1 MKSLLSIFVLSLFL
15 LTGTLQAQQ
24 QYTVEGQNY
33 TLKTEVEGPLTL
45 LWNSIDGEY
54 RYFLK
59 KDDEIVELKN
69 TKQNGHFQ
77 EEYKDVLRQETA
89 DAPVSAD
96 KINLTVPSLHKFVAQ
111 YNKTKDPNF
120 SEDKPS
126 VDLQLRLGAFV
137 GVTNSVY
144 TENTYNMAQAL
155 AGVDLELTDAVKL
168 KRHSMVLR
176 FKQTIRGN
184 SYKYS
189 ASQLSLNYRFKFVKT
204 TKFDAF
210 VNCKF
215 ASLTYSKT
223 EVDNSNPED
232 PAPHVF
238 IKETVS
244 GTDFNAPIT
253 FGIGADYKV
262 GDGYITFNYNDIV
275 GLSVESNGE
284 FPVDFTVGYKFNL

>member
-15 LTGTLQAQQ
+15 LTGTLHAQQ
-24 QYTVEGQNY
+24 QYTVGGENY
-33 TLKTEVEGPLTL
+33 ILKTEVEGPLTL

-59 KDDEIVELKN
+59 KGTEIVELKN
-69 TKQNGHFQ
+69 TKRDGDYQ
-77 EEYKDVLRQETA
+77 EEYKAVLRQETA
-89 DAPVSAD
+89 DAPVSTD
-96 KINLTVPSLHKFVAQ
+96 KVNLTVPSLHKFVAE
-111 YNKTKDPNF
+111 YNGNKDPNF
-120 SEDKPS
+120 SENKPS
-126 VDLQLRLGAFV
+126 VDLQFRLGAFI
-137 GVTNSVY
+137 GITNSVY
-144 TENTYNMAQAL
+144 TENTYNMAQATGGL
-155 AGVDLELTDAVKL
+155 DLELIDAVKL
-168 KRHSMVLR
+168 KSHAMVLR

-215 ASLTYSKT
+215 AAFTFFKREETKEY
-223 EVDNSNPED
+223 EFANP
-232 PAPHVF
+232 V
-238 IKETVS
+238 TTTSS
-244 GTDFNAPIT
+244 GSDFSAPIT

-262 GDGYITFNYNDIV
+262 GNGYITFNYNDIV
-275 GLSVESNGE
+275 GLSVESNDE